1 MFFKY
6 IALLIKK
13 ALDFPINIK
22 GTINISYMHIKM
34 FRIKLRMRIDVA
46 RNSIGGTRRNL
57 MMETCKTQN
66 GSWRKGFI
74 DI

>member
-1 MFFKY
+1 
-6 IALLIKK
+6 
-13 ALDFPINIK
+13 
-22 GTINISYMHIKM
+22 M

-57 MMETCKTQN
+57 MMETCNTQN